1 MYIRLNFK
9 IIHMSIINCP
19 ECSNEISNSAHS
31 CPKCG
36 YINKSKNNQGFDA
49 SWTPLLSSIIFFP
62 ATIIQFIVKI
72 IFGEEKSR
80 KYAPL
85 ISDIV
90 FWGGILLF
98 LYLCYRFFF
107 K

>member
-1 MYIRLNFK
+1 
-9 IIHMSIINCP
+9 MSMITCP
-19 ECSNEISNSAHS
+19 ECSNEISNSALS

-62 ATIIQFIVKI
+62 ATIIKLIVKI
-72 IFGEEKSR
+72 IFGDETSR
-80 KYAPL
+80 KYGLL
-85 ISDIV
+85 ISDVV
-90 FWGGILLF
+90 FWGEIVLF
-98 LYLCYRFFF
+98 LYLFYRFFF